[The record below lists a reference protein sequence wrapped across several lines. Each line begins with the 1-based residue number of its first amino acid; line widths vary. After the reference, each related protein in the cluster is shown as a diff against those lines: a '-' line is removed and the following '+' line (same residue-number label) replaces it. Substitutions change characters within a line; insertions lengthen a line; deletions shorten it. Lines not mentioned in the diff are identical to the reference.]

1 MALDLQEQE
10 QLDAFKAWW
19 NQYGNVITYTI
30 SFVLL
35 AYAAYQ
41 GWQMYARKQN
51 VEAAAMFAQFEKSAQ
66 SQDIAKIKAQA
77 SLIAETYPR
86 SVYASRAALMA
97 AKASFEKGELPQ
109 AKVQLKWVIDESKE
123 PVVRDVARV
132 RMASILLDEKQYDA
146 ALDALKTTDSESMLP
161 VVLDMKGDIEIAKG
175 NMSAAAAAYKEALA
189 KLGQNASGSLIETK
203 LDALGIK

>member
-41 GWQMYARKQN
+41 GWQLYARKQN

-123 PVVRDVARV
+123 PVVRDAARV
-132 RMASILLDEKQYDA
+132 RMAAILLDEKQFDA

-161 VVLDMKGDIEIAKG
+161 VVLDMKGDIETAKG
-175 NMSAAAAAYKEALA
+175 NLSAAAAAYKEALA